1 MRKYFEDYEI
11 GQVFQF
17 KSPPLSK
24 SDIIEF
30 ASQWDPQRIHIDE
43 DAAKAVHGSIIA
55 SGYHTL
61 LVSMRPVMAELMAK
75 TEVIGAAGFNELRWI
90 KPVRPGDALST
101 RVEVTNTKAS
111 RTKPDRGVVTFNFTT
126 TNQND
131 EPVMTVEVPAMM
143 QRRASD
149 TTAQTTITEEANSE

>member
-30 ASQWDPQRIHIDE
+30 ASLWDPQRIHIDE

-55 SGYHTL
+55 SGYQTL
-61 LVSMRPVMAELMAK
+61 LISMRPVMAELMAK
-75 TEVIGAAGFNELRWI
+75 TEVIGAAGINELKWL
-90 KPVRPGDALST
+90 KPVRPGDVLST

-126 TNQND
+126 TNQLGD
-131 EPVMTVEVPAMM
+131 QVMTLQVPAMM